1 MEHIA
6 QQIAIHQVEL
16 STILGNLETS
26 CSNVSSL
33 FGKLCDVSKF
43 TKEIKEF
50 FSKID
55 EDMKEI
61 VQQLQLDPSSSS
73 AHFKKIRF
81 L

>member
-1 MEHIA
+1 MLWGRMYIKNFDIKVLEHIA

-43 TKEIKEF
+43 TKEIKDKL
-50 FSKID
+50 SKIV
-55 EDMKEI
+55 EDMK
-61 VQQLQLDPSSSS
+61 SS
-73 AHFKKIRF
+73 AQE